1 VEKAATVRR
10 RSSFPPHMKP
20 AYADAK
26 RAFLLPAR
34 FTHVRSVQHDDERL
48 TVSAGLDNVATRDD
62 TWKMELEPTWTTP

>member
-1 VEKAATVRR
+1 VEKAVTVRR

-34 FTHVRSVQHDDERL
+34 LTFSVVMDDQQ
-48 TVSAGLDNVATRDD
+48 
-62 TWKMELEPTWTTP
+62 